1 MKLSI
6 PTGEEH
12 VDLDAVDLSDPDL
25 YGGGDPHPIWHAMRE
40 REPVRRQQLPDG
52 RGFFGEFHPAGPVEQ
67 LSPNFAAG
75 NKRMPI
81 TATLCPGA
89 AEILAAAGAE
99 PVGMEAAGA
108 GAVVAP

>member
-12 VDLDAVDLSDPDL
+12 GGLDAVDLSDPDL
-25 YGGGDPHPIWHAMRE
+25 YGSGDPHPSRHAMRE

-52 RGFFGEFHPAGPVEQ
+52 RGFWSVTKYADDSDV
-67 LSPNFAAG
+67 LRDPNFAAG
-75 NKRMPI
+75 IKRMPI

-89 AEILAAAGAE
+89 AEILAA
-99 PVGMEAAGA
+99 VGA